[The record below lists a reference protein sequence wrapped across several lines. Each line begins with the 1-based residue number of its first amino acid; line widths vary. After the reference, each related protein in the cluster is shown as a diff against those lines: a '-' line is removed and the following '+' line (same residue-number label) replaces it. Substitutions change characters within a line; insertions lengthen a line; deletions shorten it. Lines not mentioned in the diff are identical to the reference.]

1 LTAVIVTSLAV
12 RPAGTRAKAIAAE
25 RRKQPLH
32 DLAVNEHQRPFG
44 RIVITPGAQEKTFVP
59 IERPD

>member
-12 RPAGTRAKAIAAE
+12 RSAGTRAKAIAAE

-32 DLAVNEHQRPFG
+32 DLAVNEHSAVRQHRHHPWSS
-44 RIVITPGAQEKTFVP
+44 RKKAFVP
-59 IERPD
+59 IERPV